1 MQVTLECDSRPALR
15 AFRKKKRRQTAL
27 QVQSTPSPILL
38 WNEEEVRICRF
49 PSRSGVGLRAVALCY
64 FPMSG

>member
-1 MQVTLECDSRPALR
+1 MQVTLECDSRPGRR

-27 QVQSTPSPILL
+27 QVVYPSPIPL

-49 PSRSGVGLRAVALCY
+49 PWRSGVGLRAVALCY
-64 FPMSG
+64 FPVSG